1 LTVVASAGSS
11 LVEVPAD
18 ATSPGPTPTPP
29 AAAELLVDVGT
40 GRVLFAHNDHAALPP
55 GSLTKM
61 LTAMIVVDWLPPQ
74 ALVPVS
80 ATAAAAYPEKVGMKA
95 GQMWPLDDA
104 LQALLIYSAN
114 DAAYALAQGVSGSLS
129 QFAATMQAAAA
140 QIGMRDHPIFHDPAG
155 LDGTEGFEGGNRVS
169 AWDLATAA
177 RDLMANPE
185 LAMIVRMH
193 RLDFTGPDHVVYG
206 LDNQNLYFLDTYPG
220 AIGVKT
226 GLTDAAGFCV
236 AEEAQRGA
244 RRMLAIVLNG
254 ASSYQT
260 AADLLNKGFATPAG
274 TEPTADELPAVAEPE
289 PVYISHVASHR
300 FANGGLDVS
309 PVAVPEPPSVFHAFG
324 RRLTSSTGVG
334 VECAVGVGVVV
345 VVTSRKRR
353 SRKLRSRRRRPV
365 GAHSRR

>member
-1 LTVVASAGSS
+1 
-11 LVEVPAD
+11 
-18 ATSPGPTPTPP
+18 
-29 AAAELLVDVGT
+29 
-40 GRVLFAHNDHAALPP
+40 
-55 GSLTKM
+55 
-61 LTAMIVVDWLPPQ
+61 
-74 ALVPVS
+74 
-80 ATAAAAYPEKVGMKA
+80 
-95 GQMWPLDDA
+95 
-104 LQALLIYSAN
+104 
-114 DAAYALAQGVSGSLS
+114 
-129 QFAATMQAAAA
+129 
-140 QIGMRDHPIFHDPAG
+140 MRDHPIFHDPAG